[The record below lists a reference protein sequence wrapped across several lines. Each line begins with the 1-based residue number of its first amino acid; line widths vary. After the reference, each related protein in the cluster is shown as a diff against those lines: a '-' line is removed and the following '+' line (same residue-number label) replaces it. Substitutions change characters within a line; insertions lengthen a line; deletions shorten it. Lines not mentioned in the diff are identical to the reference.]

1 MKHLFIFP
9 LLLAAIPMSVFA
21 DDSFLDPQETA
32 MLKPDPKVAG
42 LKNYTTPGK
51 DLGAYKKVVIGSIT
65 LYYAQDS
72 KAKDIGADEM
82 AEISKDLHGALV
94 DALGKHFDVVMK
106 PGPDTMLMNIAV
118 TNIKLKHKKRGLL
131 GYTPVGLVATTAGN
145 IAGKRLVIGHAS
157 LQGEFVDGVSGD
169 KLVIFQVDQVKN
181 LDDKKQLSWKDVQLT
196 LQDMAD
202 KAVQAR
208 FGD

>member
-1 MKHLFIFP
+1 MRKFLIYA
-9 LLLAAIPMSVFA
+9 LTLAVLPMSVFA

-32 MLKPDPKVAG
+32 MLKPDSKVAG
-42 LKNYTTPGK
+42 
-51 DLGAYKKVVIGSIT
+51 

-72 KAKDIGADEM
+72 KDKDISADEM
-82 AEISKDLHGALV
+82 TEINKDLHGALV
-94 DALGKHFDVVMK
+94 DALGKHFDIVMK
-106 PGPDTMLMNIAV
+106 PGSDTMLMNVAV

-131 GYTPVGLVATTAGN
+131 GYTPIGLVATTAGN

-169 KLVIFQVDQVKN
+169 KLAIFQVDQVKN

>member
-1 MKHLFIFP
+1 MKHLFIYA
-9 LLLAAIPMSVFA
+9 LILVALPMTVFA
-21 DDSFLDPQETA
+21 DDSFLEPQESA
-32 MLKPDPKVAG
+32 LLKPDPKVAG
-42 LKNYTTPGK
+42 LKNYNTPGK
-51 DLGAYKKVVIGSIT
+51 DLGSYTKVVIGSIT

-72 KAKDIGADEM
+72 KAKDISADEM
-82 AEISKDLHGALV
+82 TEINKDLRGALV
-94 DALGKHFDVVMK
+94 DALSKHFDVVAK
-106 PGPDTMLMNIAV
+106 PGPDSMLMNVAV

-131 GYTPVGLVATTAGN
+131 GYTPIGLVATTAGN

-157 LQGEFVDGVSGD
+157 LQGEFVDSVSGD
-169 KLVIFQVDQVKN
+169 ELTIFQVDQVKN

-196 LQDMAD
+196 LKDMAD